1 MFVKILRFNRIDIDL
16 KRQEKKKITTLGT
29 ALFFFLIAFDLFK
42 HMSHKS
48 CRQGMVW
55 FDVD

>member
-16 KRQEKKKITTLGT
+16 ESQEKKKITTLGT

-55 FDVD
+55 FDAD